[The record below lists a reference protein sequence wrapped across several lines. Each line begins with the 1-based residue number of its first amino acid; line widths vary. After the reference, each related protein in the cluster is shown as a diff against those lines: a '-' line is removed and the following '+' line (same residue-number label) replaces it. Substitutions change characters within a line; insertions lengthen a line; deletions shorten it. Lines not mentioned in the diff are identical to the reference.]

1 MGGLRGRLTPARRRA
16 GWRTRVRAYEVIHR
30 KRDGHAIPPGEIA
43 ALVSAFTRGDV
54 PEYQMAA
61 FCMAVFF
68 RGMDDG
74 EVGAL
79 TEAMLRSGDV
89 LDLSAIPGAKVDK
102 HSTGGVGDKVSLA
115 LAPLA
120 AACGVKVPMISGR
133 GLGHTGGTLDKLE
146 AIPGFRVDLPIERFR
161 ALVRDVGAGLVGL
174 TARLAPADRKLCARR
189 DVTATVESIPL
200 IAASIMSKKLA
211 EGIDALVLDVKVGSG
226 AFMKTREDARA
237 LARAL
242 AAIGRG
248 MGKKVS
254 ALLTRMDEPLGRAV
268 GNALEVVETIELLRG
283 GGPADLR
290 EVTVEL
296 TAEMLVLGGAAPDR
310 SAARAKVEGAIA
322 DGRGLAKLEEIVA
335 AQGGDA
341 ATIRDPARLPRAP
354 RTYEVPAP
362 AAGLVAA
369 IDAEAIGLAAVA
381 LGAGR
386 ARVEDRVDPAV
397 GLVVRKRLGDRVER
411 GEPLCTVHEGDR
423 SEPRDRV
430 AARLAAA
437 WRIGPA
443 AAAPGPLVLERLEEP
458 EETR

>member
-1 MGGLRGRLTPARRRA
+1 M
-16 GWRTRVRAYEVIHR
+16 RAYEVIHA
-30 KRDGHAIPPGEIA
+30 KRDGRAIPAAEIA
-43 ALVSAFTRGDV
+43 ALVDGFTRGEI

-68 RGMDDG
+68 RGMDDA
-74 EVGAL
+74 EVRAL
-79 TEAMLRSGDV
+79 TDAMLRSGDV
-89 LDLSAIPGAKVDK
+89 LDLSDVPGPKVDK

-146 AIPGFRVDLPIERFR
+146 AIPGFRVDLPVERFR
-161 ALVRDVGAGLVGL
+161 ALVRDVGACLVGQ
-174 TARLAPADRKLCARR
+174 TARLAPADRKLYALR

-200 IAASIMSKKLA
+200 IASSIMSKKLA

-226 AFMKTREDARA
+226 AFMKRKDDARA
-237 LARAL
+237 LARTL
-242 AAIGRG
+242 VAIGRG

-254 ALLTRMDEPLGRAV
+254 ALLTAMDQPLGRAV
-268 GNALEVVETIELLRG
+268 GNALEVVETIEVLRG

-296 TAEMLVLGGAAPDR
+296 TAEMLALGGAAADR
-310 SAARAKVEGAIA
+310 EAARAKVAAAIA

-335 AQGGDA
+335 AQGGDPA
-341 ATIRDPARLPRAP
+341 AVRDPGRLPRAP
-354 RTYEVPAP
+354 RTYEVPA
-362 AAGLVAA
+362 ASAGLVAG
-369 IDAEAIGLAAVA
+369 IDAEAVGLAAVA

-397 GLVVRKRLGDRVER
+397 GLVVHRKLGERVER
-411 GEPLCTVHEGDR
+411 GEPLCTVHEGER

-430 AARLAAA
+430 SARLQAA
-437 WRIGPA
+437 WRIAPA
-443 AAAPGPLVLERLEEP
+443 APAPGPLVLERL
-458 EETR
+458 

>member
-1 MGGLRGRLTPARRRA
+1 M
-16 GWRTRVRAYEVIHR
+16 RAYEVIHA
-30 KRDGHAIPPGEIA
+30 KRDGRAVPAADLA
-43 ALVSAFTRGDV
+43 ALVDGYTRGEIPD
-54 PEYQMAA
+54 YQMAA

-68 RGMDDG
+68 RGMDDR

-89 LDLSAIPGAKVDK
+89 LDLSDVPGAKVDK

-146 AIPGFRVDLPIERFR
+146 AIPGFRTDLPVETFR
-161 ALVRDVGAGLVGL
+161 ALVRDVGACLVGQ
-174 TARLAPADRKLCARR
+174 TARLAPADRKLYALR

-226 AFMKTREDARA
+226 AFMKTPEDARA
-237 LARAL
+237 LARTL

-248 MGKKVS
+248 MGKQVS
-254 ALLTRMDEPLGRAV
+254 ALLTDMSQPLGRAV
-268 GNALEVVETIELLRG
+268 GNALEVVETVELLRG

-290 EVTVEL
+290 EVTVAL
-296 TAEMLVLGGAAPDR
+296 TAELLVLGGAASGLP
-310 SAARAKVEGAIA
+310 AARRAVEAAIA
-322 DGRGLAKLEEIVA
+322 DGRGLAKLEEIVR
-335 AQGGDA
+335 AQGGDPA
-341 ATIRDPARLPRAP
+341 AIRDPARLPRAP
-354 RTYEVPAP
+354 RTWELRAP
-362 AAGLVAA
+362 AAGWLSG
-369 IDAEAIGLAAVA
+369 IDAEAVGLAAVA

-397 GLVVRKRLGDRVER
+397 GLVVHKRLGDRVER

-423 SEPRDRV
+423 SEPREAV
-430 AARLAAA
+430 GARLLAAF
-437 WRIGPA
+437 RIGG
-443 AAAPGPLVLERLEEP
+443 APVAPPPLVLERL
-458 EETR
+458 RDSHDQR

>member
-1 MGGLRGRLTPARRRA
+1 M
-16 GWRTRVRAYEVIHR
+16 RAYEIIHA
-30 KRDGHAIPPGEIA
+30 KRDGRAIPAADLA
-43 ALVSAFTRGDV
+43 ALVDGFTRGDV
-54 PEYQMAA
+54 PDYQMSA

-68 RGMDDG
+68 RGMDDA

-89 LDLSAIPGAKVDK
+89 VDLSDVPGAKVDK

-146 AIPGFRVDLPIERFR
+146 AIPGFRTDLPIDRFR
-161 ALVRDVGAGLVGL
+161 AQVREIGACLVGQ
-174 TARLAPADRKLCARR
+174 TARLAPADRRLYALR

-226 AFMKTREDARA
+226 AFMKGADDARA
-237 LARAL
+237 LARTIV
-242 AAIGRG
+242 AIGRRA
-248 MGKKVS
+248 GKRVG
-254 ALLTRMDEPLGRAV
+254 AFLTDMSQPLGRAV
-268 GNALEVVETIELLRG
+268 GNALEVAEVVDLLRG
-283 GGPADLR
+283 GGPPDLR

-296 TAEMLVLGGAAPDR
+296 TAEMLVLGGAAPDAA
-310 SAARAKVEGAIA
+310 AARRAVEAAVA
-322 DGRGLAKLEEIVA
+322 DGRGLAKLEEIVR
-335 AQGGDA
+335 AQGGDPA
-341 ATIRDPARLPRAP
+341 VLRDPGRLPRAP
-354 RTYEVPAP
+354 RTWDLAAP
-362 AAGLVAA
+362 AAGVLEAV
-369 IDAEAIGLAAVA
+369 DAEAVGLAAVA

-397 GLVVRKRLGDRVER
+397 GLVVHRRLGDRVER

-423 SEPRDRV
+423 SEPRERV
-430 AARLAAA
+430 AARLLAAF
-437 WRIGPA
+437 RIGA
-443 AAAPGPLVLERLEEP
+443 AGRPPPLVLERP
-458 EETR
+458 AGPR

>member
-1 MGGLRGRLTPARRRA
+1 
-16 GWRTRVRAYEVIHR
+16 VRAYEIIHA
-30 KRDGHAIPPGEIA
+30 KRDGKSIPAADLA
-43 ALVSAFTRGDV
+43 ALVDGFTRGEIPD
-54 PEYQMAA
+54 YQMAA

-68 RGMDDG
+68 RGMDDA
-74 EVGAL
+74 EVSAL
-79 TEAMLRSGDV
+79 TGAMLRSGDV
-89 LDLSAIPGAKVDK
+89 LDLSDVPGAKVDK

-146 AIPGFRVDLPIERFR
+146 AIPGFRVDLPVDRFR
-161 ALVRDVGAGLVGL
+161 ALVRDVGACLIGQ
-174 TARLAPADRKLCARR
+174 TARLAPADRKLYALR

-200 IAASIMSKKLA
+200 IAGSIMSKKLA

-226 AFMKTREDARA
+226 AFMKSRDDARA
-237 LARAL
+237 LARTL

-254 ALLTRMDEPLGRAV
+254 AILTAMDQPLGRAV
-268 GNALEVVETIELLRG
+268 GNALEVVETVELLRG

-296 TAEMLVLGGAAPDR
+296 TAEMLLLGGVA
-310 SAARAKVEGAIA
+310 AARPEARARVEAAIA
-322 DGRGLAKLEEIVA
+322 DGRGLAKLEEIVS
-335 AQGGDA
+335 AQGGDPA
-341 ATIRDPARLPRAP
+341 AIRDPARLPRAP
-354 RTYEVPAP
+354 RTYDVPAP
-362 AAGLVAA
+362 AAGFVAA

-397 GLVVRKRLGDRVER
+397 GVVVHRKLGDRVER

-423 SEPRDRV
+423 GEPRDRA
-430 AARLAAA
+430 AARLSAA
-437 WRIGPA
+437 WSIGPA
-443 AAAPGPLVLERLEEP
+443 APPPRPLVIERP
-458 EETR
+458 S